1 MKKLIML
8 MFLLLMSLSS
18 FSQTVTQ
25 TDSIVRLE
33 VPIVKLVIK
42 DLVTFDG
49 TVLELTETKRLL
61 DLSNDKLLLKD
72 EVIVNL
78 NTKVQNLETIITKKD
93 EQFKLER
100 EKSEQL
106 LKELKGQR
114 RKTFFYKVGTFIGAG
129 ALTLLLVR

>member
-1 MKKLIML
+1 
-8 MFLLLMSLSS
+8 MSLSS